1 LPNCWRPIF
10 LVLPKLYGCQVGLS
24 NCWSCSKTGTKGGVQ
39 QLFWDNYWHLL
50 PTTAPLLSLIFLQPV
65 NSSFISSH
73 FLSSHLSSCMQ
84 VEAEA
89 RGVPAR
95 QREAQPPMWCGASFF
110 YRPVGDYH
118 RPAVR
123 VYRNCINGYHYLPL
137 KFKFSN

>member
-1 LPNCWRPIF
+1 MPSWFAKLLELLLPI
-10 LVLPKLYGCQVGLS
+10 
-24 NCWSCSKTGTKGGVQ
+24 GTKGGVQ

-73 FLSSHLSSCMQ
+73 FLSSHLSSCVQ

-95 QREAQPPMWCGASFF
+95 RREAQPPTWCGTRFF
-110 YRPVGDYH
+110 LQTGRRLP
-118 RPAVR
+118 PAGGKGIPQLYKR
-123 VYRNCINGYHYLPL
+123 LPL
-137 KFKFSN
+137 FTAQIQIFKLNA